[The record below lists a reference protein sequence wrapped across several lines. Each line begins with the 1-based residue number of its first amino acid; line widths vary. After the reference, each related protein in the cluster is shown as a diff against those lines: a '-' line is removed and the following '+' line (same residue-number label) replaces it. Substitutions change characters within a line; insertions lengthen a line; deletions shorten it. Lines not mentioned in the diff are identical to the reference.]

1 MKTVLFAWV
10 LGISFSVSAKEYKSL
25 RQYQKATHNST
36 LSPSDW
42 LYSDRRHNTLVWQQA
57 NVFNLANNRPKEYRT
72 IAERRDFYAWIDHE
86 FQKMGHEVNW
96 QKMAYFVSSK
106 MRLVQ
111 IFPHCVFAFNK
122 VKLYA
127 YQGSEV
133 VFNNAFE
140 KLISLFNSKEILKGN
155 EALKWDE
162 MILHFEQFIWVES
175 VYKSID
181 DRSLKQI
188 RRMTSG
194 KFWYALAV
202 PKKLRFENDISKPE
216 ERYRYGLTI
225 LRPYCINHLK

>member
-1 MKTVLFAWV
+1 MKTVIFIWM
-10 LGISFSVSAKEYKSL
+10 LGISFSLSAKEWKSL
-25 RQYQKATHNST
+25 HQYQNATHKSM

-42 LYSDRRHNTLVWQQA
+42 LSSDRRHNTTVWQQA
-57 NVFNLANNRPKEYRT
+57 NTFNLANNRPEEYQT
-72 IAERRDFYAWIDHE
+72 ITERRDFYAWIDHE

-96 QKMAYFVSSK
+96 QKMAYFVSTK

-111 IFPHCVFAFNK
+111 IFPNCVFTLKK

-140 KLISLFNSKEILKGN
+140 KLNALFHSNEILKGN

-175 VYKSID
+175 VYKTID

-188 RRMTSG
+188 RRMTGG

-202 PKKLRFENDISKPE
+202 PKKLRFKNDISKPE

-225 LRPYCINHLK
+225 LRPYCMDHLE